1 FPYTTLFRSGPSTSI
16 ATSRTASTH
25 RTAGGNMGEVVG
37 CGLIAHV
44 PTVMLPE
51 DIRHEL
57 NNGRDFTV
65 VEGFRRLHRE
75 VLSDLDYDLVIVFDS
90 HWFTTVEFIVTGHAR
105 RTGKYTSD
113 ELPRGMSQVPYD
125 LPGDPEFAKAAA
137 TVGRKHG
144 TWITAIDDPYLPIQ
158 YATVNLIKYLQK
170 SNEAWISV
178 SCAQTGETDDFLRAG
193 RAIGEAIAETDRKVL
208 LLASGAMSHKFWP
221 LSKLRQHESA
231 GVEHIFSPEHAKAD
245 LERLDWMK
253 AGDHARVL
261 ATMPE
266 FLKFK
271 PEANFGHYVMMAGA
285 MGEGALCAPGKLYS
299 EYENS
304 IGTGQVHVWFDKPAG
319 GWQKGRR
326 AAQ

>member
-1 FPYTTLFRSGPSTSI
+1 MDKTWVKPE
-16 ATSRTASTH
+16 
-25 RTAGGNMGEVVG
+25 MGEVIG
-37 CGLIAHV
+37 CGLLAHV

-51 DIRHEL
+51 AVRYEL
-57 NNGRDFTV
+57 NGGKEFSV
-65 VEGFRRLHRE
+65 VTGLNRLKAE
-75 VLSDLDYDLVIVFDS
+75 VLAKLDYDTVVVLDS
-90 HWFTTVEFIVTGHAR
+90 HWFTTVEFVITSHDR
-105 RTGKYTSD
+105 RAGKYTSD

-125 LPGDPEFAKAAA
+125 APGDPEFAQAVAAL
-137 TVGRKHG
+137 GRKHG

-170 SNEAWISV
+170 GDEAWVSM

-193 RAIGEAIAETDRKVL
+193 RAIGEAIANTDRKVL

-221 LSKLRQHESA
+221 LSKLRQHEAA
-231 GVEHIFSPEHAKAD
+231 GVEHIFSPAHAKAD
-245 LERLDWMK
+245 LERLEWLK

-266 FLKFK
+266 FLQFR
-271 PEANFGHYVMMAGA
+271 PEANFGHYVMMAA
-285 MGEGALCAPGKLYS
+285 ALGEGALCAPGKLYS

-304 IGTGQVHVWFDKPAG
+304 IGTGQVHVWFEKPAG
-319 GWQKGRR
+319 GWQKSRR